1 MTSGFLIKR
10 NGTAFS
16 LPYKALHF
24 VTVQFFIEAEKCRID
39 IQFSPP
45 KTDSKNVFC
54 NVKNSPSYCRAS
66 FAFMYF
72 CEITLFCIFEG
83 LWGTHT
89 NERTHS
95 WELKQSKAREKLHIP
110 QKSDCVYVRG
120 LGWRWAKTAEKFS
133 FYQIRTFLSLFDLH
147 NAMAASRK
155 GLKNVECRFFP
166 CRMRREW
173 ERGWAGMSV
182 CVYACLFIY
191 LTIDS
196 PSSPGC
202 TMMHL

>member
-110 QKSDCVYVRG
+110 QKSETTSHSIEHRRLCICTRAWVA
-120 LGWRWAKTAEKFS
+120 LGENCRKIFILSNSDFS
-133 FYQIRTFLSLFDLH
+133 LSFRS
-147 NAMAASRK
+147 A
-155 GLKNVECRFFP
+155 
-166 CRMRREW
+166 
-173 ERGWAGMSV
+173 
-182 CVYACLFIY
+182 
-191 LTIDS
+191 
-196 PSSPGC
+196 
-202 TMMHL
+202 